1 MSLRTFATD
10 LLPQSAEER
19 IMASATFINT
29 FSNGLFSVTS
39 AIYFTKVVGITPL
52 QLGFAFSLAAGIGLA
67 MTLPMGHLAD
77 RVSPKRLNIGLGAV
91 SALGMG
97 LYAVASSYGAFLA
110 VAIVAAEALSSLFSK
125 ENYATLVSESLIIGG
140 WVALWRPIEIF
151 LYDWW
156 PIRAEAR
163 LYDRMGE
170 MEVRMHRAGAPHVAM
185 AVGP

>member
-1 MSLRTFATD
+1 MSAALLELRLGELQQMFNSMDPAPFRERD
-10 LLPQSAEER
+10 LDPKVADYLVESAEGEPKGQ
-19 IMASATFINT
+19 S
-29 FSNGLFSVTS
+29 LV
-39 AIYFTKVVGITPL
+39 L
-52 QLGFAFSLAAGIGLA
+52 QLQLDREPATADNALLLQDAVRDYFRRRSAAKWRDLSRLFRIGRISLLIGL
-67 MTLPMGHLAD
+67 
-77 RVSPKRLNIGLGAV
+77 
-91 SALGMG
+91 
-97 LYAVASSYGAFLA
+97 AFLA